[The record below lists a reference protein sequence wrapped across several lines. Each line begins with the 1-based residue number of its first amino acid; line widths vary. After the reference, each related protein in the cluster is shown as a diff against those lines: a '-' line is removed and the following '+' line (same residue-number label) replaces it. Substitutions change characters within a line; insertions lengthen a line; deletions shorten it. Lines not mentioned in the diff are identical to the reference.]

1 MISNLDPA
9 NMTGFQRYVPL
20 LGKIHRGGV
29 GFLVLDK
36 ADAHNDLVFVS
47 QEEANRLK
55 PASVS
60 RPPSCARNASGEAFV
75 TVSV

>member
-9 NMTGFQRYVPL
+9 NMTGLQRYVPL
-20 LGKIHRGGV
+20 LREIHRRGV

-36 ADAHNDLVFVS
+36 TDAHDDFVFVS
-47 QEEANRLK
+47 QEEANRLE
-55 PASVS
+55 PTGVS
-60 RPPSCARNASGEAFV
+60 RPPSCARNASREAFV